1 MTTYDKHS
9 AHKMRETLINLE
21 HEMKKIENNILYR
34 EEQLEDAEKTLE
46 YNKKHNYDNIFYYNS
61 IRLQTIDIQMERL
74 KRDRMKIEIENMEE
88 SLRMTTQKKQ

>member
-1 MTTYDKHS
+1 MSTYDKHS
-9 AHKMRETLINLE
+9 AHKMRESLINLE

-46 YNKKHNYDNIFYYNS
+46 YNKKHNYDNVYYYNS
-61 IRLQTIDIQMERL
+61 IRIQTIDIQMERL

-88 SLRMTTQKKQ
+88 SLQRVSNQKK